1 MRDNVKTEF
10 IPKFIMLLAG
20 AIVCIISIVKHMDTT
35 YSLEVLLAVLII
47 FYLIGCLA
55 RWIIERVMVSN
66 RFVKEKTDKQGENDK
81 QTDQQEKESQDGET
95 SETGKSL

>member
-1 MRDNVKTEF
+1 MRDIVKTEF

-35 YSLEVLLAVLII
+35 YSLEILLAVLII

-55 RWIIERVMVSN
+55 RWIIEKVMVSN
-66 RFVKEKTDKQGENDK
+66 RFMKEKTVELMESDKQGE
-81 QTDQQEKESQDGET
+81 EKE
-95 SETGKSL
+95 KSPEDVEEA